1 MKRLLLLIILTSYLT
16 SYAQNEKK
24 DLLNEV
30 LKKLEINKAD
40 CFDQLITH
48 HDFGNET
55 LYVIPTINEEGDGYA
70 ILNSNIILI
79 NNQNHEI
86 IGKFQKSNDLYT
98 DAVRLDKIKID
109 SSLFRISD
117 SKSAFKLIFSYSNN
131 SKPNPYY
138 SVSMSLFINEK
149 ESLRRILKEYDI
161 ETMNGETD
169 TNCQGEFEKHTK
181 QFQIIENSSGQFP
194 EIRVIDSIR
203 NFRISQNCKM
213 ELVQTNLATDTL
225 RFQVKEY
232 KYAL

>member
-16 SYAQNEKK
+16 SFAQNEKN
-24 DLLNEV
+24 DLLTVV
-30 LKKLEINKAD
+30 LNKLEIEKAD

-55 LYVIPTINEEGDGYA
+55 LFVIPTIWEKGDGYA

-79 NNQNHEI
+79 NNKNHEI
-86 IGKFQKSNDLYT
+86 IGTFQKNNDLYT
-98 DAVRLDKIKID
+98 DAVRLDKIEID
-109 SSLFRISD
+109 SSLFRINNA
-117 SKSAFKLIFSYSNN
+117 KSAYKLIFSYSNN

-138 SVSMSLFINEK
+138 TVSMSLFINEK
-149 ESLRRILKEYDI
+149 DSLKRILKDYKI

-181 QFQIIENSSGQFP
+181 QLQIIENSNREFP
-194 EIRVIDSIR
+194 EIRVLDSIR
-203 NFRISQNCKM
+203 NFKISENCEM
-213 ELVQTNLATDTL
+213 EAVQTKLITDTL

-232 KYAL
+232 KYAM